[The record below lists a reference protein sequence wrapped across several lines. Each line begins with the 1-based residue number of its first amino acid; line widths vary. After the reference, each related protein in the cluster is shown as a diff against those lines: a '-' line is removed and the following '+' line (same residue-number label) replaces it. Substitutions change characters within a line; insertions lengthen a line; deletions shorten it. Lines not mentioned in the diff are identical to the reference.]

1 MNAGEGPA
9 PPFRVLVAED
19 FADCRARLRALLG
32 PLPLELVEAPDGQ
45 AAIDVVQDLASP
57 LHLLITDLD
66 MPRRTGWEVIDA
78 VRRHRGPGLPVTLQ
92 TGEARYAD
100 VRKRAEE
107 LGVVLIEKLDVP
119 TRLPAAVCGALG
131 IALP

>member
-1 MNAGEGPA
+1 MNAGEPIG

-19 FADCRARLRALLG
+19 FADFRARLRELFG
-32 PLPLELVEAPDGQ
+32 SLPLELVEAPDGQ
-45 AAIDVVQDLASP
+45 AAIDIVRDLSSP

-78 VRRHRGPGLPVTLQ
+78 CRSHRGLDVPVILQ

-100 VRKRAEE
+100 VRRRAEA
-107 LGVVLIEKLDVP
+107 LGIVLVDKLDVP
-119 TRLPAAVCGALG
+119 TRLPAAVCAALG